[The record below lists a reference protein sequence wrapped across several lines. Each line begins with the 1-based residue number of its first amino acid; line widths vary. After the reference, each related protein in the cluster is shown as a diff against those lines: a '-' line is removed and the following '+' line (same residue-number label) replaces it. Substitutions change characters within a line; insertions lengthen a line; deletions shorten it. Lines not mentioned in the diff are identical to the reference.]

1 MFSEMNQNVIY
12 FKIRDIMKLCQQ
24 MQFIELFE
32 LIKQHNN
39 KQVFSVFQV
48 CKRKTLTI
56 IEV

>member
-1 MFSEMNQNVIY
+1 MFGEMNQNVIY

-39 KQVFSVFQV
+39 KQVFSV
-48 CKRKTLTI
+48 
-56 IEV
+56 